1 MPTIS
6 QEYSGRKPD
15 DYRILLELENV
26 PNSRSLD
33 VYHAHHGY
41 EALKKVFSSHMKPE
55 EIIALVKA
63 SGLRGR
69 GGAGFLTGLKWSFV
83 PKEPGEK
90 YLITNFDEGEPGTFK
105 DCYISKISPHSLIEG
120 KIIAAY
126 AIGASKSYIY
136 IRGEFYEEIKWCEQ
150 AIREAYD
157 AGYLGKNILG
167 SGFSHDMDIYV
178 GAGAYICGEETALLS
193 SLEGKKGQPKL
204 KPPFPAIKGYL
215 GKPTVVNNVETLAN
229 VPWIIRNGADAYK
242 SFGTE
247 KSAGTKLFNVSGPIA
262 KPGCYE
268 VPLGYP
274 LMKFLNEDCGGMLP
288 GKKLKAVIPGG
299 SSAPVLT
306 AKECE
311 NITLDYESIAQ
322 AGSMLGS
329 GGIIVIPEDV
339 SMVAVLENLMDFYAH
354 ESCGQCTPC
363 REGTGWLYKISKS
376 ILHHK
381 SIAREEF
388 NKITPVANNM
398 RGRTICVLSDAA
410 ADPARA
416 IVQKFAHEFEPFLA
430 GSTSD
435 LSSHGSTVGSTSQ
448 KGS

>member
-1 MPTIS
+1 MPTIKN
-6 QEYSGRKPD
+6 EYLGRKPE
-15 DYRILLELENV
+15 DYRILLSLENETE
-26 PNSRSLD
+26 PRSLAT
-33 VYHAHHGY
+33 YKAKAHGY
-41 EALKKVFSSHMKPE
+41 QALEKVLKGGMSTE
-55 EIIALVKA
+55 DVINTVKA

-69 GGAGFLTGLKWSFV
+69 GGAGFPTGLKWSFV
-83 PKEPGEK
+83 PKGPGEK
-90 YLITNFDEGEPGTFK
+90 YLVTNFDEGEPGTYK
-105 DCYISKISPHSLIEG
+105 DCYLAEVTPHSLVEG
-120 KIIAAY
+120 KIIASY

-136 IRGEFYEEIKWCEQ
+136 LRGEFHNEIRWCEQ

-167 SGFSHDMDIYV
+167 SGFSHDMDIYF
-178 GAGAYICGEETALLS
+178 GAGAYICGEETGLIS

-215 GKPTVVNNVETLAN
+215 GKPTVVNNVESLAV
-229 VPWIIRNGADAYK
+229 VPWIILNGPEAYK
-242 SFGTE
+242 KFGTE

-274 LMKFLNEDCGGMLP
+274 LMRFLNEDCGGLLD

-311 NITLDYESIAQ
+311 NVTLDYESIAQ

-329 GGIIVIPEDV
+329 GAIIVIPEDI
-339 SMVAVLENLMDFYAH
+339 SMVGVLENLMDFYAH

-363 REGTGWLYKISKS
+363 REGTGWLYKITKH
-376 ILHHK
+376 ILKGHATRNDFDR
-381 SIAREEF
+381 IYA
-388 NKITPVANNM
+388 VADNM
-398 RGRTICVLSDAA
+398 RGKTICVLSDAA

-416 IVQKFAHEFEPFLA
+416 IVKKFAHEFEPYL
-430 GSTSD
+430 
-435 LSSHGSTVGSTSQ
+435 
-448 KGS
+448 KG

>member
-1 MPTIS
+1 MPTIAS
-6 QEYSGRKPD
+6 DYLGRKPD

-26 PNSRSLD
+26 ANSRSLG
-33 VYHAHHGY
+33 VYQEYNGY
-41 EALKKVFSSHMKPE
+41 TALKQVLTSGMKPDDV
-55 EIIALVKA
+55 INTIKA

-69 GGAGFLTGLKWSFV
+69 GGAGFPTGLKWSFV
-83 PKEPGEK
+83 PKAPGEK

-105 DCYISKISPHSLIEG
+105 DCYIAKISPHSLIEG
-120 KIIAAY
+120 KILAAY
-126 AIGASKSYIY
+126 AIGAQKSYIY
-136 IRGEFYEEIKWCEQ
+136 IRGEFYPEIKWCEQ

-157 AGYLGKNILG
+157 AGFLGKNILG
-167 SGFSHDMDIYV
+167 SDFSHDMDIYV

-193 SLEGKKGQPKL
+193 SLEGKKGNPKL

-215 GKPTVVNNVETLAN
+215 GKPTVVNNVETLAT
-229 VPWIIRNGADAYK
+229 VPWIMRNGADAYK
-242 SFGTE
+242 KFGTE

-274 LMKFLNEDCGGMLP
+274 LMKFLNEDCGGLIG

-311 NITLDYESIAQ
+311 AITLDYESIGN

-329 GGIIVIPEDV
+329 GGIIVIPDDV
-339 SMVAVLENLMDFYAH
+339 SMVDVFENLMDFYAH

-363 REGTGWLYKISKS
+363 REGTGWLYKMAKTIQK
-376 ILHHK
+376 HK

-388 NKITPVANNM
+388 YKIEPVANNM

-416 IVQKFAHEFEPFLA
+416 IIKKFAHEFEPYLSQ
-430 GSTSD
+430 GS
-435 LSSHGSTVGSTSQ
+435 
-448 KGS
+448 

>member
-1 MPTIS
+1 MPTITS
-6 QEYSGRKPD
+6 DYLGRKPD
-15 DYRILLELENV
+15 DYRILLELENIS
-26 PNSRSLD
+26 NSRSLS
-33 VYHAHHGY
+33 VYQQYNGY
-41 EALKKVFSSHMKPE
+41 TALRQVLTSGMKPDDV
-55 EIIALVKA
+55 INTIKA

-69 GGAGFLTGLKWSFV
+69 GGAGFPTGLKWSFV
-83 PKEPGEK
+83 PKAPGEK

-105 DCYISKISPHSLIEG
+105 DCYIAKVSPHSLIEG
-120 KIIAAY
+120 KILAAY
-126 AIGASKSYIY
+126 AIGAQKSYIY
-136 IRGEFYEEIKWCEQ
+136 IRGEFYPEIKWCEQ
-150 AIREAYD
+150 AIRDAYD
-157 AGYLGKNILG
+157 AGFLGKNILG
-167 SGFSHDMDIYV
+167 SDFSHDMDIYV

-193 SLEGKKGQPKL
+193 SLEGKKGNPKL

-215 GKPTVVNNVETLAN
+215 GKPTVVNNVETLAT
-229 VPWIIRNGADAYK
+229 VPWIMRNGADAYK
-242 SFGTE
+242 KFGTE

-274 LMKFLNEDCGGMLP
+274 LMKFLNDDCGGLIG

-311 NITLDYESIAQ
+311 AITLDYESIGN

-329 GGIIVIPEDV
+329 GGIIVIPDDV
-339 SMVAVLENLMDFYAH
+339 SMVDVFENLMDFYAH

-363 REGTGWLYKISKS
+363 REGTGWLYKMAKTIQK
-376 ILHHK
+376 HK

-388 NKITPVANNM
+388 YKIEPVANNM

-416 IVQKFAHEFEPFLA
+416 IIKKFAHEFEPYLSQ
-430 GSTSD
+430 GS
-435 LSSHGSTVGSTSQ
+435 
-448 KGS
+448 

>member
-1 MPTIS
+1 MPTITS
-6 QEYSGRKPD
+6 EYLGRKPD
-15 DYRILLELENV
+15 DYRILLELEDI
-26 PNSRSLD
+26 PDSRRLD
-33 VYHAHHGY
+33 VYQKHNGY
-41 EALKKVFSSHMKPE
+41 SALKNVLTSGMKPDDV
-55 EIIALVKA
+55 INIVKA

-69 GGAGFLTGLKWSFV
+69 GGAGFPTGLKWSFV
-83 PKEPGEK
+83 PKGPGEK

-105 DCYISKISPHSLIEG
+105 DCYIAKVSPHSLIEG

-126 AIGASKSYIY
+126 AIGAQKSYIY
-136 IRGEFYEEIKWCEQ
+136 IRGEFYPEIKWCEQ

-157 AGYLGKNILG
+157 AGLLGKNIFG
-167 SGFSHDMDIYV
+167 SEFSHDMDIYV

-193 SLEGKKGQPKL
+193 SLEGKKGNPKL
-204 KPPFPAIKGYL
+204 KPPFPAVKGYL
-215 GKPTVVNNVETLAN
+215 GKPTVVNNVETLAT
-229 VPWIIRNGADAYK
+229 VPWILRNGADAYK
-242 SFGTE
+242 KFGTE
-247 KSAGTKLFNVSGPIA
+247 KSSGTKLFNVSGPIA

-268 VPLGYP
+268 IPLGYP
-274 LMKFLNEDCGGMLP
+274 LMRFLNEDCGGLIA

-311 NITLDYESIAQ
+311 NITLDYESIGS

-339 SMVAVLENLMDFYAH
+339 SMVDVFENLMDFYAH

-363 REGTGWLYKISKS
+363 REGTGWLYKMAKTIQK
-376 ILHHK
+376 HK

-388 NKITPVANNM
+388 YKIEPVANNM

-416 IVQKFAHEFEPFLA
+416 IIKKFAHEFEPYLSQ
-430 GSTSD
+430 GS
-435 LSSHGSTVGSTSQ
+435 
-448 KGS
+448 

>member
-1 MPTIS
+1 MPTILH
-6 QEYSGRKPD
+6 EYSGHKPD

-26 PNSRSLD
+26 PNSRSIQ
-33 VYHAHHGY
+33 VYQEHSGYHA
-41 EALKKVFSSHMKPE
+41 LKHVLTTGMKQDDL
-55 EIIALVKA
+55 ISTVKS

-83 PKEPGEK
+83 PKTSGEK
-90 YLITNFDEGEPGTFK
+90 FLITNFDEGEPGTFK
-105 DCYISKISPHSLIEG
+105 DCYIAKVSPHSLIEG

-126 AIGASKSYIY
+126 AIGAQKSYIY
-136 IRGEFYEEIKWCEQ
+136 IRGEFYDEIKWCEE

-157 AGYLGKNILG
+157 AGFLGKNILG
-167 SGFSHDMDIYV
+167 SNFSHDMDIYV

-193 SLEGKKGQPKL
+193 SLEGKKGNPKL

-215 GKPTVVNNVETLAN
+215 EKPTVVNNVETLAN
-229 VPWIIRNGADAYK
+229 IPWIVRNGAEAYK
-242 SFGTE
+242 KIGTE

-268 VPLGYP
+268 VPFGYP
-274 LMKFLNEDCGGMLP
+274 LMRFINEDCGGMLP
-288 GKKLKAVIPGG
+288 GKKLKALIPGG
-299 SSAPVLT
+299 ASAPVLT

-311 NITLDYESIAQ
+311 NITLDYECFAN

-339 SMVAVLENLMDFYAH
+339 SMVAVFENLMDFFAH

-363 REGTGWLYKISKS
+363 REGTGWLYKIAKS
-376 ILHHK
+376 ILNHK

-388 NKITPVANNM
+388 NKIDAVANNM

-416 IVQKFAHEFEPFLA
+416 IVKKFAHEFEPY
-430 GSTSD
+430 
-435 LSSHGSTVGSTSQ
+435 LSSHDMKS
-448 KGS
+448 KGL